1 MDAEAKRRRTF
12 AEIFAKLI
20 PGWAPEA
27 ARQGANKQ
35 RARRRT
41 KWLGWVGLSGAGSKR
56 AVEQGSKGMY
66 EKKAKSSKCG
76 YCGRRFLFSQDILRK
91 VLTPRGE
98 KWICF
103 NCRQPYLRHVAL
115 QKKTRPHL

>member
-41 KWLGWVGLSGAGSKR
+41 KWLGWVGLSGAGSKQ
-56 AVEQGSKGMY
+56 APGGMD
-66 EKKAKSSKCG
+66 EKKAKSSRCG
-76 YCGRRFLFSQDILRK
+76 YCGRRYLFSQNVLRK
-91 VLTPRGE
+91 TLTPRGE

-103 NCRQPYLRHVAL
+103 NCRQPYLPRVAL
-115 QKKTRPHL
+115 QKKTRTHL